1 MSGYSGYS
9 GATGVSGYSGA
20 TGGGSTAVTFFSM
33 NDLVLWGAS
42 GSYFKS
48 TISGNQSFYLSGISS
63 GVYYYTL
70 IKNTSASAVTIT
82 LPNTADIKPSA
93 TFTVGANNKYKE
105 VALIYDGTTRIWQVS
120 EELSF

>member
-1 MSGYSGYS
+1 MDGIDGTSGYSGQSGWSGQNGSAGGAAIFYS
-9 GATGVSGYSGA
+9 S
-20 TGGGSTAVTFFSM
+20 

-42 GSYFKS
+42 GQYLYS

-120 EELSF
+120 EELS